1 MMLLG
6 RSGACLSR
14 CLAGWHAQIGW
25 VHGFDEICMVHVKV
39 VPQCICI
46 GLGLD
51 WRIRELELII
61 SACLSSQVP
70 SEYPD
75 PTSKAV
81 LLPAQANPL
90 RTTRSSAPL
99 DYHNPNII
107 HYHNPIHP
115 VVRQYHQAARSSQW
129 YFEEQRHTASSISM
143 LLLCRCCLSITV
155 EHSCSG
161 ATLLLLS
168 VSVYVT
174 SPSLVVNLHASIDRT
189 CAPNNTYAHT
199 HTMSEGNKWAS
210 FIAGGYVLTND
221 TRHPQTIIDTRRLC
235 LTMHRVERRAGG
247 AMGALVT
254 CPLEVIKTRL
264 QAHHNRHL
272 IAAGRRGARLGTG
285 IINSIRY
292 MTTILM
298 LCSICY

>member
-189 CAPNNTYAHT
+189 CAPNNTHV
-199 HTMSEGNKWAS
+199 HDV
-210 FIAGGYVLTND
+210 GGQQMGLVHRWRVRPNQ
-221 TRHPQTIIDTRRLC
+221 RHPAPAIIDTRRLC
-235 LTMHRVERRAGG
+235 LTRHRVERRAGG